1 MQLKE
6 FSLISPVIESGAVL
20 KALETAI
27 PKDVIEQA
35 ISDTQVRE
43 ERQRSLPSHLV
54 VCLIIAMSLWSS
66 ASMRTVLKN
75 LVDGLSEA
83 WVRVGMYW
91 RVPCKSSITE
101 ARQRVGCQVMSRL
114 FHQVVRPL
122 ATVQTKG
129 AFLGGLRVMAVDGTV
144 FDVPDSEANAKVF
157 GYPASRPGTQAAFPK
172 VRLVLLVEAGTHLI
186 VDALMCPYRIGER
199 VRVKKLLRSVKTG
212 MLLMWDRGL
221 HSYAMVQTTLAQK
234 CDYLGRVPKNVKF
247 PVEKVLSDGS
257 YLSWIA
263 PDGKSKKKGGTK
275 ILVRV
280 IEYTINTNIDTNKEQ
295 QDYRLITSLTDIA
308 LFPAVLLA
316 TEYHQRWSVEN
327 TIDELKI
334 HLNGRKTPIRSQN
347 PREVVQEVYG
357 WLLGHWAVRSLM
369 FQVAE
374 HAQMSPLRLSF
385 TGTLNVVR
393 RAVPKFQR
401 LEPEEIPFFYLACDG
416 NFV

>member
-1 MQLKE
+1 
-6 FSLISPVIESGAVL
+6 
-20 KALETAI
+20 
-27 PKDVIEQA
+27 
-35 ISDTQVRE
+35 
-43 ERQRSLPSHLV
+43 
-54 VCLIIAMSLWSS
+54 MSLWSK

-75 LVDGLSEA
+75 LVDGLSET
-83 WVRVGMYW
+83 WVKVGKYW

-101 ARQRVGCQVMSRL
+101 ARQRIGCGVISRL
-114 FHQVVRPL
+114 FHLVVRPC
-122 ATVQTKG
+122 ATVQTPG

-144 FDVPDSEANAKVF
+144 FDVPDTQANARVF
-157 GYPASRPGTQAAFPK
+157 GYPGTRPGTRAAFPK
-172 VRLVLLVEAGTHLI
+172 VRLVLLIEAGTHLI

-199 VRVKKLLRSVKTG
+199 VRAKKLLRSVSAG

-221 HSYAMVQTTLAQK
+221 HSYKMVQATLVQK

-247 PVEKVLSDGS
+247 SPEKVLEDGS

-280 IEYTINTNIDTNKEQ
+280 IEYTIDTDDQ
-295 QDYRLITSLTDIA
+295 PQVYRLITSLTDIV
-308 LFPAVLLA
+308 LFPALLLA
-316 TEYHQRWSVEN
+316 TEYHRRWEVEN
-327 TIDELKI
+327 TIDELKV
-334 HLNGRKTPIRSQN
+334 HLLGCKTLIRSLN

-374 HAQMSPLRLSF
+374 SAHISLLRLSF
-385 TGTLNVVR
+385 TGTLNIVR

-401 LEPEEIPFFYLACDG
+401 LQAEEFPFFSPGL
-416 NFV
+416 